1 MGSAPGTP
9 GRRNDEPLHPVE
21 LTYGYWLGETEVSQ
35 QFYKALTGK
44 NPSRWQSPGAPVE
57 QVSWDEAMAFC
68 EKLNSALQSELP
80 TGYAFRLPTEAE
92 WEYAAGAGESFRFSG
107 SDDYREVAVIGTT
120 PAESGTRKPN
130 KWGFFDLSGNVAEW
144 CFDPPSPSGGGRE
157 TSHSSGAKQPSQG
170 WEGLFCVMETG
181 SH

>member
-1 MGSAPGTP
+1 
-9 GRRNDEPLHPVE
+9 
-21 LTYGYWLGETEVSQ
+21 
-35 QFYKALTGK
+35 
-44 NPSRWQSPGAPVE
+44 
-57 QVSWDEAMAFC
+57 MAFC

-144 CFDPPSPSGGGRE
+144 CFDPPSPYGGGRE
-157 TSHSSGAKQPSQG
+157 TAVDPVGTGRSDSGCARSIR
-170 WEGLFCVMETG
+170 FCRKSCAGTCDRFYSESG
-181 SH
+181 RGIS